1 MGHVRGWDDLIVVA
15 CTVRRPSCIG
25 EPAIEESCPLGDN
38 ELPVWSVAELPSC
51 LAIGVSVDDD
61 DGAIVGLAARFG
73 LRELRRVE
81 RAVTA
86 ATNNDDVPQRI
97 SLPPSTTRIVPVT

>member
-1 MGHVRGWDDLIVVA
+1 MRTGDYLIVI
-15 CTVRRPSCIG
+15 VRRASRVG
-25 EPAIEESCPLGDN
+25 EPAIEERCPLGDN
-38 ELPVWSVAELPSC
+38 ELPVGTGAELPLG
-51 LAIGVSVDDD
+51 LAIGVPVDDD